1 MWQGRKFRWREED
14 NQGPRLWVTP
24 KLRSHGEEEETANE
38 DEARR
43 KSKVW
48 RSGSLW

>member
-14 NQGPRLWVTP
+14 NQGPKLWVTP

-48 RSGSLW
+48 